1 MKIEGFCGAVLE
13 LDEKKNK
20 EMPEKV
26 TVLIFP
32 GGGYSWLSARESHP
46 VERTLHEAGYRAAV
60 LYYDTDLEVLGLT
73 PLKQAAWGLGKVR
86 EFYPGDPV
94 YVLGFSAGSH
104 CAGSLS
110 VHWNHRDWE
119 GKELFSDVKA
129 FLGDPAMPA
138 ECFRPDRAALSY
150 PVVTSGP
157 FAHFGSFT
165 RLTGIPEEEIRRIVT
180 LLLKDLK
187 KRAKDQMGITLKV
200 RQTVRDHIAEKG
212 FDEKYG
218 ARPLRRAIQNEIEDE
233 LAESILSGNIKAGQT
248 VICTIRTGKIV
259 FQSEE

>member
-1 MKIEGFCGAVLE
+1 MNEVRRIFK
-13 LDEKKNK
+13 
-20 EMPEKV
+20 PEF
-26 TVLIFP
+26 LNRID
-32 GGGYSWLSARESHP
+32 
-46 VERTLHEAGYRAAV
+46 
-60 LYYDTDLEVLGLT
+60 DTIV
-73 PLKQAAWGLGKVR
+73 
-86 EFYPGDPV
+86 F
-94 YVLGFSAGSH
+94 H
-104 CAGSLS
+104 SLS
-110 VHWNHRDWE
+110 
-119 GKELFSDVKA
+119 K
-129 FLGDPAMPA
+129 
-138 ECFRPDRAALSY
+138 
-150 PVVTSGP
+150 
-157 FAHFGSFT
+157 
-165 RLTGIPEEEIRRIVT
+165 EEIRRIVT